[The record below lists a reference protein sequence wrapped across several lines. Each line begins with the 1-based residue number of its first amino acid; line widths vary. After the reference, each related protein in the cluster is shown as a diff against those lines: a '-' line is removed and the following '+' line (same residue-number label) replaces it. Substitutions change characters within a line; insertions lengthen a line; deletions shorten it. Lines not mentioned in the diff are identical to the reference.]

1 MEGGYFLLSAI
12 FIISFTLNELLNDGS
27 TVVLGIAFWHVNVH
41 GKINDW
47 LYYRFLLGTSTPFM
61 EGPSTLPLVSWAR
74 IRSHAHSWP
83 STEQG
88 KSMSPTPGRGVHILG
103 GMWLY
108 GGERR
113 DLNTLSFHQ
122 EKGDSRCQIG
132 QLQDPLDL
140 PFPLTSVRSSN
151 KGNFLL
157 NLNLN
162 QSDLAMER
170 VNFKAEVPHFLPS
183 RPWEPPL
190 TSLSPFP
197 HL

>member
-1 MEGGYFLLSAI
+1 
-12 FIISFTLNELLNDGS
+12 
-27 TVVLGIAFWHVNVH
+27 
-41 GKINDW
+41 
-47 LYYRFLLGTSTPFM
+47 
-61 EGPSTLPLVSWAR
+61 
-74 IRSHAHSWP
+74 
-83 STEQG
+83 
-88 KSMSPTPGRGVHILG
+88 MSPTPGRGVHILG
-103 GMWLY
+103 GMRLY
-108 GGERR
+108 GGKRR

-157 NLNLN
+157 NLNPN
-162 QSDLAMER
+162 QSDLGMER
-170 VNFKAEVPHFLPS
+170 VNFFKAEVPHFLPS

-197 HL
+197 HLQNGDGDAHRKKVWESLASVPHSRVLLSTAAAVTDLHVHSLGQFSLALSHLSPFCRLRSTASG